1 MSEFEFVK
9 EGDDFDLFWES
20 YPRKVAKVAALKSW
34 KRIKPSITMRQIIM
48 TALEFHKQQEGWQ
61 KDNGKFIPHAATWLN
76 QHRWEDELK
85 LNPSQKKI
93 SDEEKARIAQRIKER
108 DAYLLRCAEKDME
121 RKRAG
126 VL

>member
-1 MSEFEFVK
+1 MSEFVFIE
-9 EGDDFDLFWES
+9 ENDDFETFWES
-20 YPRKVAKVAALKSW
+20 YPRKVAKVAALKAW

-61 KDNGKFIPHAATWLN
+61 KDKGIFIPHAATWLN
-76 QHRWEDELK
+76 QHRWDDEIK
-85 LNPSQKKI
+85 LDPTQKKI
-93 SDEEKARIAQRIKER
+93 SDAEKSRIAERLKER

-126 VL
+126 IL